1 MKSVFHKQS
10 AAFLCIFLC
19 LMAIGYCPGIQAQS
33 SSPTGRV
40 GQMSDQQ
47 IMQLWQQTQKAGMS
61 ESDVMKQLVS
71 RGLSASDVTGFK
83 QRLVQLQGQ
92 SKSKTGIQKI
102 NIKDTA
108 SFLADSSWIV
118 AIPKIRKISPYYG
131 FDFFSAPNIS
141 FEPNFSTSPPKTY
154 ILGPGDAITV
164 TVTGVNEASI
174 SDKISRDGN
183 FQMPYIGI
191 VNLSGLTIDQAIQ
204 KLRSKMK
211 TAYPALSTGKT
222 SLFLTVDNVKSIN
235 ISIIGEAELPG
246 KYTVS
251 ALADFF
257 NVLYLSGGPSENGS
271 LRKIE
276 LIRNNKVIDTVDFY
290 EFLQKGILHKDLKME
305 NQDVIRFPVY
315 TKRVALTGAVKRPSI
330 YELLEKET
338 IADLIRY
345 SGGFGDNAYKA
356 SLKIVQMGD
365 REKKI
370 RDIGTADYNY
380 IIPHN
385 ADSVNIESIL
395 SRFEN
400 RVILTGAVQRPGNY
414 ELTNGLTLSQLI
426 KKADGLREDAFVN
439 RGYIKRTK
447 IEGAEKQFLAF
458 DVKKITTG
466 AEQDIVLVKED
477 SIYIIAKDSLQD
489 IPTIRV
495 GGNVREPGVFQFR
508 KGLSLEDAIMLAGG
522 FTNEAA
528 THKVEI
534 SRLDRNKAD
543 TLSNKLVDLF
553 TVNVDS
559 SLQNPAL
566 KTVLEPMDY
575 IFVPRLLNYRNL
587 GGVRLRGEVLYTG
600 DYALERRDESI
611 QELIARAGGPTPYA
625 SLSNAQVYRNN
636 LRVASTIL
644 SEEGKQQYRFLLLPG
659 DSIFIPRNEP
669 FVEVKGE
676 VYNPQILRF
685 KSNRFL
691 SYISESGG
699 ITDKGNRK
707 KAYVQYSN
715 GVTRTIHHFLFFK
728 NYPKVHP
735 GSKIIVPEKTP
746 GERKGLS
753 IVELSALTGIL
764 TGIVSMIALLK

>member
-1 MKSVFHKQS
+1 MKRTTYKLVYPLILT
-10 AAFLCIFLC
+10 FLWTI
-19 LMAIGYCPGIQAQS
+19 ITVSSIAQS
-33 SSPTGRV
+33 PSSTRV
-40 GQMSDQQ
+40 SQLSDQQ
-47 IMQLWQQTQKAGMS
+47 IMQLWQQTQKSGMS
-61 ESDVMKQLVS
+61 EADVMKQLVG
-71 RGLSASDVTGFK
+71 RGLNPSEVNSFK
-83 QRLVQLQGQ
+83 KRVVQLQGQ
-92 SKSKTGIQKI
+92 SKSKSGTP
-102 NIKDTA
+102 NIKDTT
-108 SFLADSSWIV
+108 SFLADSSWVV
-118 AIPKIRKISPYYG
+118 AIPQIRKISPYYG

-141 FEPNFSTSPPKTY
+141 FEPSLSVSPPKSY
-154 ILGPGDAITV
+154 ILGPGDVITV
-164 TVTGVNEASI
+164 TVTGVNETSI

-191 VNLSGLTIDQAIQ
+191 VNLSGLTIDQAVQ
-204 KLRSKMK
+204 KLKSKMK
-211 TAYPALSTGKT
+211 TAYPALATGKT
-222 SLFLTVDNVKSIN
+222 ELFLTIDNAKSIS
-235 ISIIGEAELPG
+235 ISFIGEAELPG

-251 ALADFF
+251 GLADFF
-257 NVLYLSGGPSENGS
+257 NVLYLSGGPSQNGS
-271 LRKIE
+271 LRRIE

-290 EFLQKGILHKDLKME
+290 EFLQKGIFNKNLKLE

-315 TKRVALTGAVKRPSI
+315 TKRVALTGAVKKPSI

-338 IADLIRY
+338 ITDLIRY
-345 SGGFGDNAYKA
+345 SGGFGDNAYKE
-356 SLKIVQMGD
+356 SLKIVQSGD
-365 REKKI
+365 RERKI
-370 RDIGTADYNY
+370 RDISAADFSY

-385 ADSVNIESIL
+385 ADSINVEKIL

-414 ELTNGLTLSQLI
+414 ELTQGLTLSQLI
-426 KKADGLREDAFVN
+426 KKADGLREDAFTN
-439 RGYIKRTK
+439 RGYIKRVITD
-447 IEGAEKQFLAF
+447 GAEKQFLPF
-458 DVKKITTG
+458 DPKKVAIG
-466 AEQDIVLVKED
+466 ADADIKLIKED
-477 SIYIIAKDSLQD
+477 SIYIMAKDDLQD
-489 IPTIRV
+489 VPTIMV
-495 GGNVREPGVFQFR
+495 GGNVRTPGVFQFR
-508 KGLSLEDAIMLAGG
+508 KGLSVEDAILLAGG

-543 TLSNKLVDLF
+543 TLANKLVDLF

-559 SLQNPAL
+559 SLQNQTS
-566 KTVLEPMDY
+566 KTMLEPLDY

-587 GGVRLRGEVLYTG
+587 GGVKLRGEVLYTG

-636 LRVASTIL
+636 LRLASTLL
-644 SEEGKQQYRFLLLPG
+644 SEEGKQQYKLLLLPG

-685 KSNRFL
+685 ESTNFL

-699 ITDKGNRK
+699 ITDKGNKK
-707 KAYVQYSN
+707 KAYIQYSN
-715 GVTRTIHHFLFFK
+715 GVTRTIHQFLFFK
-728 NYPKVHP
+728 SYPKVHP
-735 GSKIIVPEKTP
+735 GSKIIIPEKVP

-764 TGIVSMIALLK
+764 TGIVSMIALIK